1 VAAGKKIRKSL
12 MHLLTILTAY
22 VSTRKDII
30 SVELEE
36 CQKLLKYAMDAA
48 VKKAKEKEIAE
59 LKMALDL
66 LP

>member
-1 VAAGKKIRKSL
+1 